1 MSKYLFLLDE
11 LPPTQSANGICAEK
25 VMSCL
30 KQSEDVFCITWDDA
44 DKVNKKPFHCVTIP
58 KKPWTRFVARAK
70 SEQGPHYRLL
80 FAIARL
86 FYWMKRMLLL
96 PIWPIDSV
104 SCVLRFFYAAKK
116 LIKENGITHVIAVS
130 YPGETLLAMYLLKW
144 QFNNQIKTIMYPL
157 DVTLEGM
164 NHGTIIEKKLSR
176 TCGRRFIRFCAKRA
190 DQVLVLENALYLYTE
205 VFPESERK
213 NFSCCGIPL
222 LEKTDWTH
230 YASNLSSKENEI
242 HFVFGGNLLYSM
254 RNPTALLDLIEKAP
268 WPEDK
273 GVYFDLYGKADS
285 QIHEVWKGRY
295 KRLQIVEH
303 GWVDESILNAALLS
317 ANILISAGN
326 NEKHL
331 IPSKLF
337 KYMST
342 GNPIVHLYLFDDDPC
357 IPYLNKYGNA
367 FLLRCDCDHTRNLIE
382 YVMKCKAKKVEI
394 TSMFPSCVPQYTA
407 TMIQSKGE
415 YTKHGNQE

>member
-30 KQSEDVFCITWDDA
+30 DQSEDVFCITWDDA
-44 DKVNKKPFHCVTIP
+44 DKVKKKPFHCVTIP
-58 KKPWTRFVARAK
+58 KKPWTRFVARVK
-70 SEQGPHYRLL
+70 SKQGPHYRLL

-86 FYWMKRMLLL
+86 VYWMKRMLLL
-96 PIWPIDSV
+96 PVWPIDSV
-104 SCVLRFFYAAKK
+104 SCGLRFFCAARK
-116 LIKENGITHVIAVS
+116 LIKEKGITHVVAVS
-130 YPGETLLAMYLLKW
+130 YPGETLLAMCLLKW
-144 QFNNQIKTIMYPL
+144 QFNNRIKTVMYPL

-164 NHGTIIEKKLSR
+164 NYGNIIEKKLSCI
-176 TCGRRFIRFCAKRA
+176 CGRLFMRFCAKCA
-190 DQVLVLENALYLYTE
+190 DQVLVLENALYLYNE
-205 VFPESERK
+205 VFPESERN

-242 HFVFGGNLLYSM
+242 HFVFGGNLLYTM

-273 GVYFDLYGKADS
+273 GIYLDLYGKADS
-285 QIHEVWKGRY
+285 QIQELWKGRY

-303 GWVDESILNAALLS
+303 GWVDESVLNAALLS
-317 ANILISAGN
+317 ADVLISVGN
-326 NEKHL
+326 NERHL

-337 KYMST
+337 KYMTT
-342 GNPIVHLYLFDDDPC
+342 GKPIIHLSFSQHDPC
-357 IPYLNKYGNA
+357 ILYLHEYENY
-367 FLLRCDCDHTRNLIE
+367 FLADEKHMDENQIVSFALEAECWRKSVTAL
-382 YVMKCKAKKVEI
+382 
-394 TSMFPSCVPQYTA
+394 FPTCLPQYTA
-407 TMIQSKGE
+407 GLIQKL
-415 YTKHGNQE
+415 